1 MRFLCQLYYISLVY
15 TVPTP
20 IVTITTDT
28 ANTFIRGTM
37 RYITCN
43 VILNPPLPTG
53 TNVTPDWRK
62 DGVPFDNSTDR
73 VIESSVQQ
81 NGNTYSSTI
90 TFSPLNTTDEG
101 NYECIGTVNP
111 ETSNDNIISSSNHG
125 SLSLTV
131 NGNETSLIQ

>member
-1 MRFLCQLYYISLVY
+1 
-15 TVPTP
+15 
-20 IVTITTDT
+20 
-28 ANTFIRGTM
+28 M

-43 VILNPPLPTG
+43 VTLNPPLPMDI
-53 TNVTPDWRK
+53 NVTLDWRK

-81 NGNTYSSTI
+81 NGNTFSSTI

-101 NYECIGTVNP
+101 NYECIGIVNP
-111 ETSNDNIISSSNHG
+111 ETSDDNIIGSSNNG

-131 NGNETSLIQ
+131 NGNETSLM